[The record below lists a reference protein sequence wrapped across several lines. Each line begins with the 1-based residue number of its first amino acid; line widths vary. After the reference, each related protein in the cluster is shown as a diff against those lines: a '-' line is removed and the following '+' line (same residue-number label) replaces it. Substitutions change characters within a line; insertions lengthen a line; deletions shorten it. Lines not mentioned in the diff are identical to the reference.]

1 MVSSRKVF
9 EGLNRGFGDA
19 LLLQRLQRLAAGED
33 RFGAGERFRGL
44 SRRFAFGGGE
54 SVGADA
60 ESLKISVGD
69 MRVNSIASDTDMTDL
84 VNHRRI
90 RWVDL
95 IPDLGHSRRLRAEA
109 SLRLVSHDSFSVDG
123 TTHPGG

>member
-1 MVSSRKVF
+1 VLVNSEVF
-9 EGLNRGFGDA
+9 DGFNGVGGA
-19 LLLQRLQRLAAGED
+19 LLLQRLATVED

-60 ESLKISVGD
+60 ESLKISVEGQLD
-69 MRVNSIASDTDMTDL
+69 RSDTDVTDL
-84 VNHRRI
+84 VSYRRI

-95 IPDLGHSRRLRAEA
+95 IPDLGTAGGSGAEAPLGLAMIHSRLAERLIRVADMCVG
-109 SLRLVSHDSFSVDG
+109 R
-123 TTHPGG
+123 